1 MFKDLFMSEFSGE
14 SDLIDMD
21 TGIGEQK
28 RLFLFLGQLVDEERV
43 KSLDA
48 IP

>member
-21 TGIGEQK
+21 TGIGKQK
-28 RLFLFLGQLVDEERV
+28 RLYFFSQFSWWM
-43 KSLDA
+43 KK
-48 IP
+48 